1 MDKDARF
8 KSIQVSQSLFK
19 PVSKFE
25 DVEAIYNDVDE
36 PEVPVDVELGLGCS
50 PGHWKPV
57 LCTYFIVFIFRFLTC
72 QYIL

>member
-8 KSIQVSQSLFK
+8 KSFQVNQSLFK

-36 PEVPVDVELGLGCS
+36 PEVPVDVD
-50 PGHWKPV
+50 
-57 LCTYFIVFIFRFLTC
+57 
-72 QYIL
+72 